1 MPKKLKGELVTL
13 LKVATEN
20 VNLALSADDK
30 MIFNKNLI
38 IKGDKCLIESLTIIN
53 FLLEIERLVSKN
65 LKIKI
70 EIFEIYQEYVGENLK
85 INKFIEIIEKILE
98 NKY

>member
-1 MPKKLKGELVTL
+1 MPNKLKEVLVNL
-13 LKVATEN
+13 LNVATEN
-20 VNLALSADDK
+20 INLTLSADDQI
-30 MIFNKNLI
+30 IFNKNLI

-65 LKIKI
+65 LKKKI
-70 EIFEIYQEYVGENLK
+70 EIFEIYQEYAGENLK
-85 INKFIEIIEKILE
+85 MDKFIEILEKIIE

>member
-1 MPKKLKGELVTL
+1 MPNKLKEVLVNL

-20 VNLALSADDK
+20 INLTLSADDQI
-30 MIFNKNLI
+30 IFNKNLI

-65 LKIKI
+65 LKKKI
-70 EIFEIYQEYVGENLK
+70 EIFEIYQEYPGENLK
-85 INKFIEIIEKILE
+85 IDKFIEIIEKIIE
-98 NKY
+98 NKF

>member
-1 MPKKLKGELVTL
+1 MPNKLKEVLVNL

-20 VNLALSADDK
+20 INLTLSADDQI
-30 MIFNKNLI
+30 IFNKNLI

-65 LKIKI
+65 LKKKI
-70 EIFEIYQEYVGENLK
+70 EIFEIYQEYGGENLK
-85 INKFIEIIEKILE
+85 IDKFIEIIEKIIE
-98 NKY
+98 NK

>member
-1 MPKKLKGELVTL
+1 MPNKLKEVLVNL

-20 VNLALSADDK
+20 INLTLSADDQI
-30 MIFNKNLI
+30 IFNKNLI

-65 LKIKI
+65 LKKKI
-70 EIFEIYQEYVGENLK
+70 EIFEIYQEYACENLK
-85 INKFIEIIEKILE
+85 IDKFIEIIEKIIE
-98 NKY
+98 NKF